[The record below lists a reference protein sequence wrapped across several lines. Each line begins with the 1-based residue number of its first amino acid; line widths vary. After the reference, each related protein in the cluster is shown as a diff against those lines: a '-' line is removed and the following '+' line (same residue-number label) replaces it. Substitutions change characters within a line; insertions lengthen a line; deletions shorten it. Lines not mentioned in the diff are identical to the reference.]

1 MIEIS
6 FVFKRGCKKVFFYSS
21 FLRCGRNAPH
31 TCFEPIAA
39 ESDIDM
45 RGASGAPIG
54 FDLRTCLLFFGY
66 KRVVLLKLSNNSR
79 YRRNLPVTQFRYVN
93 KFVPLY
99 SQKIFNRYIKFIG

>member
-6 FVFKRGCKKVFFYSS
+6 FAFKRGCKKVFFYSS

-45 RGASGAPIG
+45 LGASGAAAD
-54 FDLRTCLLFFGY
+54 FDLRTQLLFFCY
-66 KRVVLLKLSNNSR
+66 KRIVLLKLSDNS
-79 YRRNLPVTQFRYVN
+79 
-93 KFVPLY
+93 
-99 SQKIFNRYIKFIG
+99 